1 MHAATQARLES
12 LSLAGPAG
20 PLEAVLRV
28 PPLPAG
34 CAVVAHPHPL
44 HGGTMNTKV
53 VHRAARLLCDRF
65 DLLSLRFN
73 FRGVGAS
80 GGTHAGGPGEVED
93 LVAAAAWV
101 RSRQPEGPLVLG
113 GFSFGSVCALEA
125 ASRVRPSALFLIGVP
140 VLRFGEPEGV
150 LPPMAVPAAWIVGD
164 RDEFSPLEAARPL
177 AARNGWR
184 LTVVEGADHFFT
196 GRLGAFEAQAAE
208 ALAEILPG

>member
-20 PLEAVLRV
+20 PLEAMLRV
-28 PPLPAG
+28 PPRARG
-34 CAVVAHPHPL
+34 GAVVAHPHPL
-44 HGGTMNTKV
+44 HGGTMHTKV

-80 GGTHAGGPGEVED
+80 GGVHAGGPGEAED
-93 LVAAAAWV
+93 LVAAAAWL
-101 RSRQPEGPLVLG
+101 RLRQPEGPLVLG
-113 GFSFGSVCALEA
+113 GFSFGSVCALQA

-140 VLRFGEPEGV
+140 VLRFGVPD
-150 LPPMAVPAAWIVGD
+150 PPPLDVPAAWIVGD
-164 RDEFSPLEAARPL
+164 RDEYSPLEAARAQ
-177 AARNGWR
+177 AAQNGWR

-196 GRLGAFEAQAAE
+196 GRLDAFEAQAAE
-208 ALAEILPG
+208 ALAEILPA